1 MEARCF
7 WPASGGGGHA
17 SFCLNKS
24 FSCGLSRASFSS
36 TSSSLHFFL
45 PPCPPPELPPLVLP
59 PSHISFSCT
68 SSPACLHFGLSSSS
82 PALPPSA
89 LPLPHISSLTLP
101 LQHFLFHTFSFGL
114 SSSPQLFPPA
124 LLPSALPP
132 PHTSSPALPPMHFLF
147 PTLPSLALPPPHNSS
162 PQKFSL
168 QPFLYPPTPPPALP
182 LPHFLSSTSS
192 YALPLPHTSSFG
204 PFSAPH
210 FPSSTSSYALPL
222 LVLPPPCLP
231 PSHMAREPRPRG
243 CPSQLSVRSSPP
255 TQKGSLFSKQPL
267 FTSSVP
273 LILLRGPQHNLF
285 LRI

>member
-101 LQHFLFHTFSFGL
+101 LQHFL
-114 SSSPQLFPPA
+114 
-124 LLPSALPP
+124 
-132 PHTSSPALPPMHFLF
+132 
-147 PTLPSLALPPPHNSS
+147 
-162 PQKFSL
+162 
-168 QPFLYPPTPPPALP
+168 
-182 LPHFLSSTSS
+182 